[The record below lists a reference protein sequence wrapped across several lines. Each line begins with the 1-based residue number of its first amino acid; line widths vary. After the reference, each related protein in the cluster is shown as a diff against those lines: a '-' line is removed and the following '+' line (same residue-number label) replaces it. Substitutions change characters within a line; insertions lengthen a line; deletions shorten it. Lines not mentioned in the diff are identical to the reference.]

1 MSQRRNILDDVLEDD
16 RNKVR
21 NVDEVDE
28 NRKQNPSYTLFCFID
43 GTSKYGSWILSHM
56 WWWTE
61 VIYEQSHGVYL

>member
-21 NVDEVDE
+21 NVNDEVDE

-43 GTSKYGSWILSHM
+43 GTSKYGS
-56 WWWTE
+56 
-61 VIYEQSHGVYL
+61 